1 MRSENET
8 KASITFDLK
17 WVDKSLCAGSRLNS
31 DVGSDVDSDFGAM
44 RFELESSCN
53 LMDVKFRT
61 KPEQD
66 FQC

>member
-17 WVDKSLCAGSRLNS
+17 WVDKSLCVGSRLN
-31 DVGSDVDSDFGAM
+31 SDVDSDFGAM